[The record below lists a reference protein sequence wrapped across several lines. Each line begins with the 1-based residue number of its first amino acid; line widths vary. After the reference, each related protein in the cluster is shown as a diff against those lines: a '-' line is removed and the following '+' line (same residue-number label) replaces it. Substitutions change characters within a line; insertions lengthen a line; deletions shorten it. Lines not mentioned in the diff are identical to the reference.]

1 MVQLFLLVCFHLG
14 IPILESINTSA
25 LLAGL
30 LALISGCQTHPLFDV
45 SSSSELESYGSV
57 THSDPPES
65 APYQSIHT
73 PAPTGQLSLADV
85 LSLAELHSPRLA
97 ANATDIQIAQAKSRQ
112 AKRWANPQLELEMEN
127 IAGSGRFSGVNSAE
141 TTLSLAQVVPLGG
154 DIALQ
159 HELAD
164 VRRGQ
169 AQWALK
175 VTRLDVLH
183 EATVRYIT
191 ALVADRQLALAQREL
206 QWSHAI
212 EQLITRRVEAGD
224 ASPVEK
230 TRVLVPVV
238 TAEVAVERAHRQR
251 DTASLALAS
260 LWGSRQVSFSGL
272 TGALEQLS
280 PLPESDAL
288 VRLINTNPSV
298 AQWAEHISE
307 YQAQAQLIK
316 AQAIPDMTGRLG
328 IKHHNEDDQIALVI
342 GISLPLP
349 IFDRREDDVLAAR
362 LGMAGARQRQQ
373 EAQLRLENM
382 LSQSYSQLA
391 DSHDLA
397 TALQHR
403 AIPAATEAYQA
414 TRQSFNQGK
423 LPFLDVLD
431 TQRTLF
437 ELEHRYISAL
447 QDYHLAAAQIES
459 LIGSRLIDLP
469 ISEKQ
474 QENPHEVSDK

>member
-1 MVQLFLLVCFHLG
+1 MIC
-14 IPILESINTSA
+14 
-25 LLAGL
+25 
-30 LALISGCQTHPLFDV
+30 GCQTHPLFDV
-45 SSSSELESYGSV
+45 SSSSQLQIHSSV
-57 THSDPPES
+57 TRSDPPES
-65 APYQSIHT
+65 ASYQSIPT

-97 ANATDIQIAQAKSRQ
+97 AHTTDIQIAQARSRQ
-112 AKRWANPQLELEMEN
+112 AKRLPNPELELEMEN
-127 IAGSGRFSGVNSAE
+127 MGGSGRFSGIDSAE

-159 HELAD
+159 YELAD

-169 AQWALK
+169 AQWAFK
-175 VTRLDVLH
+175 VARLDVLH

-191 ALVADRQLALAQREL
+191 ALVADRRMALAQREL

-212 EQLITRRVEAGD
+212 EQLITRRVDAGD

-230 TRVLVPVV
+230 SRVLVPVV
-238 TAEVAVERAHRQR
+238 TAEVAVERASRQC

-260 LWGSRQVSFSGL
+260 LWGGRQVSFGGL

-288 VRLINTNPSV
+288 VHLINTNPQV
-298 AQWAEHISE
+298 AQWAAHISE

-328 IKHHNEDDQIALVI
+328 IKHHNEDDQMALVV

-362 LGMAGARQRQQ
+362 LGMTGARQRQRQ
-373 EAQLRLENM
+373 AQLRLENM
-382 LSQSYSQLA
+382 LSQSYAQLA

-414 TRQSFNQGK
+414 TQQSFNEGK

-437 ELEHRYISAL
+437 ELELRYITAL

-459 LIGSRLIDLP
+459 LIGSRLTDLP

-474 QENPHEVSDK
+474 LENPHEITVQ